1 MLASAVARKSF
12 GLGRAAIRGDRRR
25 FMSTAVLPAEP
36 PWRAGL
42 RSARAN
48 LLPGF
53 VLQVAALVLVLAY
66 YQYEPARAVLG
77 RLAGV
82 RERVGV
88 LFSMISTGFFGGLLP
103 VLYLRARSVTRAHF
117 TLAQGATFTL
127 FWTYK
132 GFEVDLF
139 YRLLARFIGEGHDVA
154 TIATKTAIDQLIYCP
169 FFAVPATVVIY
180 EWALSGFNTAEVTA
194 DMRTAGWLRR
204 RVLPVLISN
213 VGVWLPT
220 ACIIYSL
227 PTPLQ
232 LPLQNLVLCFF
243 TLLVATQ
250 TRRVKRI

>member
-1 MLASAVARKSF
+1 
-12 GLGRAAIRGDRRR
+12 
-25 FMSTAVLPAEP
+25 MSQPLLPAEP

-48 LLPGF
+48 VWPGF
-53 VLQVAALVLVLAY
+53 VLQAAALAMVLAY
-66 YQYEPARAVLG
+66 YRHEPTRVALG
-77 RLAGV
+77 EIAHL
-82 RERVGV
+82 RERIGV
-88 LFSMISTGFFGGLLP
+88 AFSMASTGFFGGLLP
-103 VLYLRARSVTRAHF
+103 VIYLRSRAATRSHM
-117 TLAQGATFTL
+117 TLAQGAVFTA

-132 GFEVDLF
+132 GLEVDVF
-139 YRLLARFIGEGHDVA
+139 YRLLARFVGEGNDVA
-154 TIATKTAIDQLIYCP
+154 TIAIKTAIDQFVYCP
-169 FFAVPATVVIY
+169 LLAVPATVVVY
-180 EWALSGFNTAEVTA
+180 EWALAGFDGSRIAA
-194 DMRTAGWLRR
+194 DMRTPGWVRR

-250 TRRVKRI
+250 TRRGRT

>member
-1 MLASAVARKSF
+1 
-12 GLGRAAIRGDRRR
+12 
-25 FMSTAVLPAEP
+25 MSQPFLPAEP

-53 VLQVAALVLVLAY
+53 VLQVAALSMVIAY
-66 YQYEPARAVLG
+66 YQHEPTRAALG
-77 RLAGV
+77 EIAHL

-88 LFSMISTGFFGGLLP
+88 VFSMLSTGFFGGLLP
-103 VLYLRARSVTRAHF
+103 VIYLRSRAATRSHM
-117 TLAQGATFTL
+117 TLAQGAVFTA

-132 GFEVDLF
+132 GLEVDVF
-139 YRLLARFIGEGHDVA
+139 YRLLARFVGEGHDVA
-154 TIATKTAIDQLIYCP
+154 TIAIKTGIDQFLYCP
-169 FFAVPATVVIY
+169 LIAVPVTVVVY
-180 EWALSGFNTAEVTA
+180 EWALSGFDGPRIAA
-194 DMRTAGWLRR
+194 DMRTPGWVRR

-213 VGVWLPT
+213 IGVWLPT

-250 TRRVKRI
+250 TRRGGEGKR